1 MNMKNVLQLSSI
13 ILILSLLCL
22 GCACGAEQVDTPSP
36 IPQATQAAP
45 VEDDVVIVP
54 GETNAPIQTK

>member
-1 MNMKNVLQLSSI
+1 MKHFISVLMV
-13 ILILSLLCL
+13 LILVPASLLCL
-22 GCACGAEQVDTPSP
+22 GCACGAEQVDMPSP
-36 IPQATQAAP
+36 VPQATQAAP

>member
-1 MNMKNVLQLSSI
+1 MKKQ
-13 ILILSLLCL
+13 ILSIVTAMLLLCF

-36 IPQATQAAP
+36 VPQATQAAP